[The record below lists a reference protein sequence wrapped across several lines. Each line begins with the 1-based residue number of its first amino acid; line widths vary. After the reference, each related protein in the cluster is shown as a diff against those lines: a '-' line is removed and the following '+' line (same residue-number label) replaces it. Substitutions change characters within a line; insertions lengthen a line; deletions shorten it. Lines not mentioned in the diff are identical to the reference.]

1 MRIDIE
7 NQVESLDTIEAQIS
21 SASKP
26 RAMSMNLLVIR
37 KDEQVFRARL
47 ASGSLRSLDTQK
59 LRAEIAGL
67 HAPGNPPAIMMSM
80 RGMDSLASGCLSAFA
95 ELSIDI
101 ERIGGSLVLSRTFP
115 KKSPK
120 FCEKPNSIVSSRP
133 PRHARKPKN
142 RRSRSRKNSPNP
154 HSSVPLDPSAST
166 NAHHIQ
172 IPQCVIGTPFAHQ
185 ADPTTLILRRE

>member
-101 ERIGGSLVLSRTFP
+101 ERIGGSLVLYNLP
-115 KKSPK
+115 KEIAK
-120 FCEKPNSIVSSRP
+120 
-133 PRHARKPKN
+133 
-142 RRSRSRKNSPNP
+142 
-154 HSSVPLDPSAST
+154 
-166 NAHHIQ
+166 
-172 IPQCVIGTPFAHQ
+172 
-185 ADPTTLILRRE
+185 ILRKTKLDRVIQTAKARPQAKKQALAIKKKFAESTQFRAA